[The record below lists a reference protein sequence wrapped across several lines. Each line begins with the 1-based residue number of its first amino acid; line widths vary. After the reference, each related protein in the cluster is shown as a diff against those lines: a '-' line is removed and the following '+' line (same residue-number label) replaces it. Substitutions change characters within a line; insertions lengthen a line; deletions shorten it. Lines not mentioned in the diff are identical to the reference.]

1 MTRLDRRQALLGGS
15 AAGVATLM
23 ARAAI
28 AQATTTRITFV
39 LTNDIYKISEEK
51 GRGGLARLAAVVKA
65 ERARGGHVVF
75 SHAGDTLSPSLMSG
89 FDKGQHMFA
98 LFNAMALDVFAPGNH
113 EFDFGKAE
121 YLKRVGEA
129 KFPILA
135 ANLRN
140 GDGSV
145 LPGHADTLV
154 KEFGGIK
161 VGFVGLALESTPQIS
176 TTDDL
181 KFSAAADKAR
191 DAAAALRKG
200 GADLV
205 VVVSH
210 ADKATRLRI
219 AETRGVDL
227 VLNGHNH
234 DVHIAYDGKSVAAES
249 GEDAQ
254 YVVMVDVEATAS
266 GEGDKRQVRW
276 SPAFR
281 VVDTKEVKPDPDTLA
296 LVKGYEDM
304 LSKELDVDIATL
316 AAPLDSRSATV
327 RGGEAAIGNLIAD
340 AMKAA
345 TGADVAMTNGGGIRA
360 NKQYPV
366 GHKLTRRDVLA
377 ELPFGNKTA
386 VTEITGKA
394 LKAALENGLSQV
406 EQRGGRFPQVSGLK
420 VVASLAAPAGSR
432 VQSVEVNGQPLD
444 EAKMYKVATNDFM
457 LRGGDG
463 YTSLAGKVA
472 ATVDSGGALMAN
484 DVMVYARKLGAI
496 DAKVEGRVVVK

>member
-1 MTRLDRRQALLGGS
+1 MTILDRRQALLGGS
-15 AAGVATLM
+15 AMGATALM
-23 ARAAI
+23 ARGAF
-28 AQATTTRITFV
+28 AQAPTARITFV
-39 LTNDIYKISEEK
+39 LTNDIYKINEEK
-51 GRGGLARLAAVVKA
+51 GRGGLARLAGVVKG
-65 ERARGGHVVF
+65 ERGKGGHVVF

-98 LFNAMALDVFAPGNH
+98 LFNAMGLDVLAPGNH
-113 EFDFGKAE
+113 EFDFGKDE

-129 KFPILA
+129 KFPVLA

-154 KEFGGIK
+154 RDYGGVK
-161 VGFVGLALESTPQIS
+161 VGFIGLALEETPLIS
-176 TTDDL
+176 TTGDL
-181 KFSAAADKAR
+181 KFSPAVDKAR
-191 DAAAALRKG
+191 SAAAALRQG

-205 VVVSH
+205 VVVAH
-210 ADKATRLRI
+210 ADKPTRLRL

-234 DVHIAYDGKSVAAES
+234 DVHIAYDGKSVVAES

-254 YVVMVDVEATAS
+254 YVVMIDVEATVS

-281 VVDTKEVKPDPDTLA
+281 VVDTKDVKPDPEALA

-340 AMKAA
+340 SMKAA
-345 TGADVAMTNGGGIRA
+345 TGADVAITNGGGIRA

-366 GHKLTRRDVLA
+366 GHRLTRRDVLA

-386 VTEITGKA
+386 TTQITGKA
-394 LKAALENGLSQV
+394 LKQALENGLSQV
-406 EQRGGRFPQVSGLK
+406 ENRGGRFPQVSGLK
-420 VVASLAAPAGSR
+420 VVASLAAPAGQR
-432 VQSVEVNGQPLD
+432 IQSVEVNGQPLD
-444 EAKMYKVATNDFM
+444 EARLYTVATNDFM

-463 YTSLAGKVA
+463 YAALAGKVA
-472 ATVDSGGALMAN
+472 ATVDSGGALLAN
-484 DVMVYARKLGAI
+484 DVMVHARKLGTI

>member
-1 MTRLDRRQALLGGS
+1 MNRFDRRQALLGGS
-15 AAGVATLM
+15 AAGLATIL
-23 ARAAI
+23 ARGAF
-28 AQATTTRITFV
+28 AQAQTTRVTFV

-51 GRGGLARLAAVVKA
+51 GRGGMARLAAVVRA

-75 SHAGDTLSPSLMSG
+75 AHAGDTFSPSLMSG
-89 FDKGQHMFA
+89 FDKGQHMVA
-98 LFNAMALDVFAPGNH
+98 LFNAMGLDVFAPGNH

-121 YLKRVGEA
+121 YLKRVSEA
-129 KFPILA
+129 KFPVLA
-135 ANLRN
+135 ANLRAA
-140 GDGSV
+140 DGSV

-154 KEFGGIK
+154 KSFGAIK
-161 VGFVGLALESTPQIS
+161 IGFLGLALEETPLIS
-176 TTDDL
+176 SSEDL
-181 KFSAAADKAR
+181 KFAAAADIAR
-191 DAAAALRKG
+191 SGAAALKAG

-205 VVVSH
+205 VVVAH
-210 ADKATRLRI
+210 ADKSTRLRL

-254 YVVMVDVEATAS
+254 YVLVIDVDVAIA
-266 GEGDKRQVRW
+266 GEGARRQARW

-281 VVDTKEVKPDPDTLA
+281 IIDSKDVAPDA
-296 LVKGYEDM
+296 AVAGLVKGYEEM
-304 LSKELDVDIATL
+304 LSKELDVEIATL
-316 AAPLDSRSATV
+316 AAPLDSRSASV

-340 AMKAA
+340 AIRAS
-345 TGADVAMTNGGGIRA
+345 TGADVAITNGGGIRA

-377 ELPFGNKTA
+377 ELPFGNRTA
-386 VTEITGKA
+386 TTQITGKA

-420 VVASLAAPAGSR
+420 VIASLAAPAGSR

-444 EAKMYKVATNDFM
+444 ETKTYTVATNDFM

-463 YTSLAGKVA
+463 YATLAGKVA

-484 DVMVYARKLGAI
+484 DVMVHARRLGTI
-496 DAKVEGRVVVK
+496 EAKVEGRVVVR